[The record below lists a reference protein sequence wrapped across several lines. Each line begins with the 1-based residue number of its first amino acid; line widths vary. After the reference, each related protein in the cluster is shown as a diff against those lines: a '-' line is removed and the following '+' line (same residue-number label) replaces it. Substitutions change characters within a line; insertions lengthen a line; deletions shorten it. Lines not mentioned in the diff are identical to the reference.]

1 MHHVD
6 VDDSL
11 WPNTIVSQIMWK
23 NSQRYMK
30 FNNLLLTKPYL
41 NYEWKMEN
49 NIRSPWVVL
58 CGYLFLKELMV
69 LNIIYL
75 TNVVEL
81 LGTCFFFKN
90 AKTCE

>member
-11 WPNTIVSQIMWK
+11 WPNTIVSQTMWK

-30 FNNLLLTKPYL
+30 FNNRLLTKPYL

-49 NIRSPWVVL
+49 NIRSPWVKSSVVWVSIFKGTYGPKYYIFNK
-58 CGYLFLKELMV
+58 CGRTFRYM
-69 LNIIYL
+69 
-75 TNVVEL
+75 
-81 LGTCFFFKN
+81 FFFQK
-90 AKTCE
+90 C